1 MTMKV
6 KNLHSWNVS
15 VSQAKEIQKYL
26 KENNLILKNEFKE
39 IKTIAGAD
47 VSFSKYS
54 DTVFAAVIL
63 MSYENLEIIEK
74 VHSVDSACFPYVP
87 GYLSFREVPVL
98 LKAFEKL
105 KDPPDIIICDGH
117 GIAHPR
123 GFGLASHLGVI
134 LDIPSIGVAKK
145 KLVGEHEYLGNESGS
160 KVDLIYNNSKVGIV
174 LRSRT
179 NVKPVYISP
188 GHKVG
193 FEDSLE
199 IVKKTIRK
207 YRLAEP
213 IRAAHK
219 YVNEIRKLN

>member
-74 VHSVDSACFPYVP
+74 VHSVDSAGFPYVP